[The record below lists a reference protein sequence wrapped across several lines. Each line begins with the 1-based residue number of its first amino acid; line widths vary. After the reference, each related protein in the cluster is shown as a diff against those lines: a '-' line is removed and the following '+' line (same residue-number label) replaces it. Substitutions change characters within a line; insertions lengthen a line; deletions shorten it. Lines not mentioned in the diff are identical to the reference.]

1 MPSKR
6 LKEIKKKTNPESIYL
21 IDEAINFVKENSN
34 CKFDETIEVKFKLNV
49 DPKHADQNL
58 RQSLVLPSGLGKVL
72 KVAVIASGDKVD
84 AAKNAGADFFGSD
97 DLVTEISA
105 GFLDFDCCISTP
117 DMMAKV
123 GKLGKVLG
131 PKGLMPNPKLG
142 TVTTD
147 VETAVKNAK
156 FGQVEVKT
164 DKYGIVHA
172 PMGKA
177 SFALAALKTNF
188 DAFLD
193 FIKQIKPA
201 SVKGI
206 YIQDIF
212 VKSTMGP
219 ALRINIKS

>member
-6 LKEIKKKTNPESIYL
+6 LKEIHNKTNSESAYL
-21 IDEAINFVKENSN
+21 IDDAIKFVKENSN
-34 CKFDETIEVKFKLNV
+34 CKFDETVEVKFKLNV

-58 RQSLVLPSGLGKVL
+58 RQSLVLPSGLGKTL
-72 KVAVIASGDKVD
+72 KVAVIASGDNVEL
-84 AAKNAGADFFGSD
+84 AKNAGADFFGSD
-97 DLVTEISA
+97 DLVTEIAS
-105 GFLDFDCCISTP
+105 GFLGFDCCISTP

-177 SFALAALKTNF
+177 SFALDQLKANY

-193 FIKQIKPA
+193 FIKQIKPS

-206 YIQDIF
+206 YIEAVF